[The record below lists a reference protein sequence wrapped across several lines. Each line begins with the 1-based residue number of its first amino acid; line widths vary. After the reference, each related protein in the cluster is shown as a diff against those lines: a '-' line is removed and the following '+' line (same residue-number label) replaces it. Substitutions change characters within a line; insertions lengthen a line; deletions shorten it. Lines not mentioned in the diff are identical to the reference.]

1 MSKVYMLTLL
11 GKYIFLKPNYIGLSE
26 TGRIYDMKDL
36 ARKRPRTRVIRLLDT
51 SVSTPLS
58 VKSNTT
64 ISGQLFRFRSTA

>member
-1 MSKVYMLTLL
+1 
-11 GKYIFLKPNYIGLSE
+11 
-26 TGRIYDMKDL
+26 MKDL

-51 SVSTPLS
+51 SVSSPLS